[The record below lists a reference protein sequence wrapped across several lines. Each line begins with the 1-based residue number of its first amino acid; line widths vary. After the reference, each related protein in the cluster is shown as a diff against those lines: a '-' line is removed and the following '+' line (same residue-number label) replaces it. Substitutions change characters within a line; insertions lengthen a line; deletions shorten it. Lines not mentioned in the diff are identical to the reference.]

1 MKFLRRI
8 STGRLLVLCAGVV
21 AVGIGTGALALA
33 TTGGGPR
40 PPTKPLPAAIHD
52 ALAAPPVDGISARIQ
67 FTNQLIDSSSV
78 QGSDP
83 LLTGASGRLWASRDG
98 KLRLELQSDG
108 GAGDTQVVIDGKRFL
123 LYSADTNTAYRGTLP
138 QSGARTRSF
147 KQDGTPSIDQIR
159 RELTRLALHLSLSG
173 ATPTDIAGRPA
184 YGVRIAPK
192 HDGGLLGNA
201 QLAWDAVHGTPLRAA
216 VYAKGDSSPVL
227 ELRVTDI
234 SFGAVPDSVFAISP
248 PPGTKVTDIS
258 PPSGHPAGEQRHAPV
273 TGLSRVGKRVNFQV
287 TAPRSLVGL
296 PRGEVHLIEAGKEN
310 GALVTY
316 GDGLGG
322 IAVVELPTS
331 GESQSRGQSGAS
343 GSLSELN
350 LPKISINGVSGEELD
365 TALGTVI
372 HFKRRGVE
380 YAVAGSVPPT
390 AAEDAA
396 RGL

>member
-33 TTGGGPR
+33 TTGGGPT

-67 FTNQLIDSSSV
+67 FTNHLIDSSSV

-108 GAGDTQVVIDGKRFL
+108 GAGDTQVV
-123 LYSADTNTAYRGTLP
+123 TNTAYRGTLP

-159 RELTRLALHLSLSG
+159 RELTRFALHLSLSG
-173 ATPTDIAGRPA
+173 AIPTDIAGRPA

-296 PRGEVHLIEAGKEN
+296 PRGKVHLIEAGKEN

-316 GDGLGG
+316 GNGLGG